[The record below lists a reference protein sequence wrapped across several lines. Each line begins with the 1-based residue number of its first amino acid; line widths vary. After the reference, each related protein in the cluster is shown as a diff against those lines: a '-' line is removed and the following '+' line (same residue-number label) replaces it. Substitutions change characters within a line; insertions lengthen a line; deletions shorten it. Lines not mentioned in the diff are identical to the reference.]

1 MEQFFREFL
10 EAISPALQALIV
22 ALVTVLLGQATV
34 YVQKKY
40 EQLKASVSSDKR
52 YLLDFL
58 AQRAVETVE
67 QLYKEHLP
75 EEKKTAAVLI
85 VNAALKDF
93 GLSIDAAVVADAI
106 EACLFTHKRFDDSL
120 KVK

>member
-67 QLYKEHLP
+67 QLYKGFLP
-75 EEKKTAAVLI
+75 EEKKAAAVSI
-85 VNAALKDF
+85 VEAALKDF
-93 GLSIDAAVVADAI
+93 GLSIDVDVVADAI
-106 EACLFTHKRFDDSL
+106 EASLFVHKQTNELL
-120 KVK
+120 KEN

>member
-52 YLLDFL
+52 YLLDHPRNVHHGLFL
-58 AQRAVETVE
+58 NR
-67 QLYKEHLP
+67 LRHL
-75 EEKKTAAVLI
+75 
-85 VNAALKDF
+85 
-93 GLSIDAAVVADAI
+93 
-106 EACLFTHKRFDDSL
+106 
-120 KVK
+120 